1 MNHIL
6 KQMAE
11 AGANDLRE
19 AIEEKE
25 PEILEAIQKL
35 ADERSE
41 TKGEAPLKFKLAL
54 SITADLDKSVVET
67 VMSYSVKTTVKGKH
81 EIEQEDTTPSLFD

>member
-1 MNHIL
+1 MNKIL
-6 KQMAE
+6 NQMAE
-11 AGANDLRE
+11 AGANDLRS

-25 PEILEAIQKL
+25 TEILEAIQKM
-35 ADERSE
+35 AEERSE
-41 TKGEAPLKFKLAL
+41 TKSEAPLKFKLSL
-54 SITADLDKSVVET
+54 SITADLDESVVET

>member
-1 MNHIL
+1 MNKIL
-6 KQMAE
+6 NQMAE
-11 AGANDLRE
+11 AGAEDLRA

-25 PEILEAIQKL
+25 TEILEAIQKM
-35 ADERSE
+35 AEERSE
-41 TKGEAPLKFKLAL
+41 TKSEAPLKFKLSL
-54 SITADLDKSVVET
+54 SITADLDESVVET